1 MGLSAKLT
9 QLLQDDLTSQVTVT
23 QPGTGSI
30 NPADAAVSGA
40 TRIPVLIVP
49 AQSKDLVA
57 RADVYDHKVSH
68 QAVLDQSEETEARA
82 DAVKIG
88 RFITETHQLQEN
100 RMWAAVATADQ
111 RTFLI
116 LGIEP
121 FAGLPQP
128 RNQVRLWLWE
138 RTQKT

>member
-1 MGLSAKLT
+1 MELSAKLA

-23 QPGTGSI
+23 QPGTGGI
-30 NPADAAVSGA
+30 NPADVAVSGA

-68 QAVLDQSEETEARA
+68 QAVLDQTDS
-82 DAVKIG
+82 VKIG

-111 RTFLI
+111 RTFQV

-138 RTQKT
+138 RTPKT